1 MAIKNFDDS
10 VKINRKPNWPYIPA
24 HLCILGF
31 LLPLG
36 WNEEKLMHYWTLHM
50 KNLIL
55 THFFGQR
62 SIWIKVSVTH
72 QQKRKKQGLN
82 ILKIQRH
89 LLTIDKKTDYFHE
102 NLEDYNPTKEK
113 KVLIVSDDMIT
124 VMERNKK
131 LNPIVTELFIRRKNS
146 TFLLF

>member
-1 MAIKNFDDS
+1 
-10 VKINRKPNWPYIPA
+10 
-24 HLCILGF
+24 
-31 LLPLG
+31 
-36 WNEEKLMHYWTLHM
+36 MHYWTLHM

-89 LLTIDKKTDYFHE
+89 LLTVDKKTDYFHE